1 MKDKISVIIVD
12 DFELSRVGLRYML
25 KNISFVESVKEATDS
40 KELLCLIK
48 KEEADVIF
56 MDVNLEQENGIELTK
71 KVLALQPHTYIIAI
85 TSSKDIQHF
94 IEMVSAGAAGFL
106 LKNVTN
112 TELEKA
118 LLEILKGNSYYS
130 KEFLTVANQLLPRQ
144 GKKSKVKL
152 SVREQEVLK
161 LICKGYSNQEIAD
174 ELDLSP
180 HTIDAHRKKLL
191 NKIGA
196 KNTASMIMI
205 SIRDGI
211 IDMD

>member
-1 MKDKISVIIVD
+1 MEDKISTVIVD

-25 KNISFVESVKEATDS
+25 RNIPFVESVEEATDS
-40 KELLCLIK
+40 KELFDIIK
-48 KEEADVIF
+48 KNEPDVIF
-56 MDVNLEQENGIELTK
+56 MDVNLEHENGIELTK
-71 KVLALQPHTYIIAI
+71 KVLAAQPHTYIIAI

-94 IEMVSAGAAGFL
+94 IEMVDAGAIGFL

-118 LLEILKGNSYYS
+118 LIEILKGNPYYS

-144 GKKSKVKL
+144 GKKSKIKL
-152 SVREQEVLK
+152 SDREKEVLK

-174 ELDLSP
+174 ELELSS

-191 NKIGA
+191 SKIGA

-205 SIRDGI
+205 SIKDGI

>member
-1 MKDKISVIIVD
+1 MEDKIAIIIVD
-12 DFELSRVGLRYML
+12 DFELSRVGMRYML
-25 KNISFVESVKEATDS
+25 RNISFVGSVKEATDS
-40 KELLCLIK
+40 KELFELIK
-48 KEEADVIF
+48 KEEPDVIF
-56 MDVNLEQENGIELTK
+56 MDVNLEHENGIELTK
-71 KVLALQPHTYIIAI
+71 KVLTNHPHTYVIAI

-94 IEMVSAGAAGFL
+94 IEMVDAGAVGFL

-118 LLEILKGNSYYS
+118 LREILLGNTYYS
-130 KEFLTVANQLLPRQ
+130 KEFLTVANQLLPRHS
-144 GKKSKVKL
+144 KKSKIKL
-152 SVREQEVLK
+152 SGREQEVLT

-174 ELDLSP
+174 ELNLSP

-196 KNTASMIMI
+196 KNTASMIMM

-211 IDMD
+211 IHMD